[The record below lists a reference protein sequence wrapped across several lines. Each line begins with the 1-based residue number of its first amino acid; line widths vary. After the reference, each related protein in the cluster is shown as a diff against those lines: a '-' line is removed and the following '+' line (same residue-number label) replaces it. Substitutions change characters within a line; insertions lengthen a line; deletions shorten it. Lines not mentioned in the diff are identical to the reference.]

1 MKATRRAI
9 LWTIAA
15 GLLLFGGFLLYAVL
29 RDRPQDLPWTEL
41 DLAQPVGI
49 FTASKIAALRDKP
62 GKCEALLDRAGIEYV
77 TLPDL
82 RVEGGKCGYSD
93 GVRFQAGGARR
104 IDFVPGDV
112 GTSCPV
118 AAGLALWE
126 WEVVQPAAQ
135 KHFGKRVSAI
145 EHYGSYNCRKIV
157 GRGEGVWSQH
167 ATANALDI
175 SAFRLSDATR
185 ITVKGHWNSADPAV
199 RAFLRE
205 VRDGACGMFTTVLSP
220 DYNEAHHDHFHFDQ
234 GNRGMMGWKAC
245 R

>member
-9 LWTIAA
+9 KWTIAV
-15 GLLLFGGFLLYAVL
+15 GVLLFGAFLLYAVL
-29 RDRPQDLPWTEL
+29 RNRPQDLPWTEL
-41 DLAQPVGI
+41 DLAQPVGL
-49 FTASKIAALRDKP
+49 FTAGKIAALREHP
-62 GKCEALLDRAGIEYV
+62 GKCEALLDRAGIEYAGQ
-77 TLPDL
+77 PEII
-82 RVEGGKCGYSD
+82 VEGGQCGYSD
-93 GVRFQAGGARR
+93 GVRFEGGGARR
-104 IDFVPGDV
+104 IDLVPARV
-112 GTSCPV
+112 TTSCPV

-126 WEVVQPAAQ
+126 WEVVQPAAL
-135 KHFGKRVSAI
+135 KHFDKRVSAI
-145 EHYGSYNCRKIV
+145 EHLGSYNCRQIV

-175 SAFRLSDATR
+175 SAFRLSDARR
-185 ITVKGHWNSADPAV
+185 ITVKGDWNSNDPAV

-220 DYNEAHHDHFHFDQ
+220 DYNEVHRDHFHFDQ